1 MLESVPLRA
10 GDVVVEYGPGT
21 GSFTSV
27 LLERM
32 PGGVEYLGIERDPE
46 FHRNLVRRFSG
57 VRFHHGS
64 AEDTPAILDHHRLGR
79 AKLVLSGLPFAN
91 MPSDL
96 QGRILGATRT
106 ALHAEG
112 VFRAFTYLFSSISPR
127 TARFKQLAREHF
139 HDHSSGR
146 TVMKNFPP
154 AKVLSYSRP
163 ARPELIPDCQGM
175 AASHGFEP

>member
-1 MLESVPLRA
+1 MVESVPLRA

-27 LLERM
+27 LMERM

-46 FHRNLVRRFSG
+46 FHRNLVRRFPG
-57 VRFHHGS
+57 MRFHHGS
-64 AEDTPAILDHHRLGR
+64 AEDAPAILAHHNLGH

-91 MPSDL
+91 MPHEL
-96 QGRILGATRT
+96 QGRILGATRA

-112 VFRAFTYLFSSISPR
+112 VFRAFTYLFASVSPR

-139 HDHSSGR
+139 RDHCGGR
-146 TVMKNFPP
+146 TVMRNFPP
-154 AKVLSYSRP
+154 AKVLSY
-163 ARPELIPDCQGM
+163 ARPVK
-175 AASHGFEP
+175 AS